1 MFDVIVVGGGIV
13 GVSTAYSLVLSGA
26 RVLLIDR
33 IDHGRATDAGAG
45 IISPIAYNGEAHPVH
60 RLLSDAFAYYDDLI
74 DDLSTSNAGD
84 TGFDRC
90 GKLVVAV
97 TQDELE
103 DFQAVK
109 YPVTAQENG
118 EDDERG
124 RLISSEDAKQLFP
137 ALADVRGAI
146 HFPDAARVDGRR
158 LTAAIKT
165 RAQRSGLFCRND
177 SVKRLIIE
185 HKTCIGVVA
194 SNEHLESHQVVI
206 AGGAWSPSL
215 GDQLNIHIPVAPQR
229 GQIVHLDTGNTDTSS
244 WPIVTAFHDHY
255 MVPWPDNR
263 IVVGA
268 TRETGSGF
276 EPVTTAGGIQ
286 EILGEALRVA
296 PGLEDAEFKE
306 VRVGLRPLT
315 SDRMPILG
323 AVPGFDGIYLATG
336 HGPTGLQLGPLT
348 GKLIS
353 DLMLDQTMEIE
364 LSDFRVDRFS

>member
-33 IDHGRATDAGAG
+33 VDRGRATEAGAG
-45 IISPIAYNGEAHPVH
+45 IISPIPYNGESHPVH
-60 RLLSDAFAYYDDLI
+60 KLLTDAFYYYEDLI
-74 DDLSTSNAGD
+74 GDLSACDAGD
-84 TGFDRC
+84 TGFERC
-90 GKLVVAV
+90 GKLVVAA

-103 DFQAVK
+103 DFHAVK
-109 YPVTAQENG
+109 DAVTAYETR
-118 EDDERG
+118 EDDVRS
-124 RLISSEDAKQLFP
+124 RLISREEAKHRFP
-137 ALADVRGAI
+137 ALADVLGAM
-146 HFPDAARVDGRR
+146 HFPDAARVDGRL

-177 SVKRLIIE
+177 SVKRLVIE
-185 HKTCIGVVA
+185 QKKCIGVEA
-194 SNEHLESHQVVI
+194 SNELLESHNVVI

-229 GQIVHLDTGNTDTSS
+229 GQIVHLNTGDTDTSS

-255 MVPWPDNR
+255 IVPWPDNR
-263 IVVGA
+263 VVVGA

-296 PGLEDAEFKE
+296 PGLEDAEIKE

-323 AVPGFDGIYLATG
+323 SVPGFNGIYLATG
-336 HGPTGLQLGPLT
+336 HGPSGLQLGPLT
-348 GKLIS
+348 GKLMS
-353 DLMLDQTMEIE
+353 DLMLDQNIKID